1 MNKLKIPVHSRKTTT
16 FQKPVKVNVCKFSM
30 KLWQDYFLGRNVKD
44 EANYRVYFPVSLSQ
58 RGFSMANCEYG
69 CCYMLLVYKLYT
81 CTHVHIYFLS
91 IVKGQT
97 LWTFKVISEV
107 LFEIINI
114 IHQCTTQIL
123 CGSYCNNATQLT
135 SELAAVYWCWLRKD
149 QILNVW

>member
-30 KLWQDYFLGRNVKD
+30 KLWQVYFLWRNVKD
-44 EANYRVYFPVSLSQ
+44 EANYRVYFPVNLFQ

-69 CCYMLLVYKLYT
+69 CCYMLL
-81 CTHVHIYFLS
+81 CTNYIHLHNYFFS

-97 LWTFKVISEV
+97 LWSSKVISEV
-107 LFEIINI
+107 LLEIINI
-114 IHQCTTQIL
+114 IHQCTTQIF

-135 SELAAVYWCWLRKD
+135 SELASVYWCWLRKD